1 VTDWRRNKESLL
13 GNSEPILLALFAEN
27 RDRGDVVAAV
37 GYVFEFG
44 RGQLCVELCANTA
57 RNAQASLAEH
67 QAKWPDASAD
77 EVRRNSGDYDSAVTP
92 PCCLFLDSSLSLNCQ
107 DSQHGRRRRGTI
119 NWRGRNSE

>member
-1 VTDWRRNKESLL
+1 VTDWRRKKESLL
-13 GNSEPILLALFAEN
+13 GSSEPILRALIAEN

-44 RGQLCVELCANTA
+44 RGQLCFELCANTA

-77 EVRRNSGDYDSAVTP
+77 EVRWNSGDYDSAVTP
-92 PCCLFLDSSLSLNCQ
+92 RLVACSSIRLCP
-107 DSQHGRRRRGTI
+107 
-119 NWRGRNSE
+119 